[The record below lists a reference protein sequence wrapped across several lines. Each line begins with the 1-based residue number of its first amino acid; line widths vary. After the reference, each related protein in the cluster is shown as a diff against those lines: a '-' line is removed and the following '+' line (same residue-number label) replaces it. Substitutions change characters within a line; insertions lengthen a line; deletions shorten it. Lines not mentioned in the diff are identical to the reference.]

1 MNVFDA
7 VMRTSTITLKV
18 RSETSPEFIDIT
30 DEVEE
35 FIESSG
41 VLNGIVVV
49 FSKHTTAAIVIQ
61 EDEPLLLDDFRNLL
75 DSIASSD
82 AKYSHND
89 FDVRTVH
96 MHDNECPNGHS
107 HCQHLTL
114 GSSESVPVID
124 GKMALGE
131 WQRVFMVEL
140 DGEKAQQIGYRE
152 VVVQV
157 LGQT

>member
-18 RSETSPEFIDIT
+18 RSQTSPEFIDIT
-30 DEVEE
+30 DNVED
-35 FIESSG
+35 FIEDSG

-75 DSIASSD
+75 DSIASSE

-114 GSSESVPVID
+114 GSSESVPVIE

-140 DGEKAQQIGYRE
+140 DGEKAQQVGYRE
-152 VVVQV
+152 AVLQV
-157 LGQT
+157 LGQA

>member
-152 VVVQV
+152 VVVQA

>member
-1 MNVFDA
+1 MP
-7 VMRTSTITLKV
+7 
-18 RSETSPEFIDIT
+18 SETSPEFIDIT
-30 DEVEE
+30 DEVEG

>member
-18 RSETSPEFIDIT
+18 PSETSPEFIDIT
-30 DEVEE
+30 DEVEG

-114 GSSESVPVID
+114 GSSESIPVID
-124 GKMALGE
+124 GEMALGE

-140 DGEKAQQIGYRE
+140 DGEIAQQVGYRE

>member
-131 WQRVFMVEL
+131 WQRIFMVEL
-140 DGEKAQQIGYRE
+140 DGEKAQQVGYRE

>member
-18 RSETSPEFIDIT
+18 RSQTSPEFIDIT
-30 DEVEE
+30 DNVED
-35 FIESSG
+35 FIEDSG

-75 DSIASSD
+75 DSIASSE

-96 MHDNECPNGHS
+96 MHENECPNGHS

-114 GSSESVPVID
+114 GSSESVPIIE
-124 GKMALGE
+124 GRMALGE

-152 VVVQV
+152 VVVQA

>member
-18 RSETSPEFIDIT
+18 PSETSPEFIDIT
-30 DEVEE
+30 DEVEG
-35 FIESSG
+35 FIECSG

-114 GSSESVPVID
+114 GSSESIPVID
-124 GKMALGE
+124 GEMALGE

-152 VVVQV
+152 VVVQA

>member
-89 FDVRTVH
+89 FYVRTVH

>member
-7 VMRTSTITLKV
+7 VMRTSTITLNV

-82 AKYSHND
+82 ATYSHND

-131 WQRVFMVEL
+131 WQRLFMVEL

>member
-7 VMRTSTITLKV
+7 VMRTSTITLNV

-41 VLNGIVVV
+41 ILNGIVVV

>member
-114 GSSESVPVID
+114 GSSESVPVVD

>member
-18 RSETSPEFIDIT
+18 PSETSPEFIDIT
-30 DEVEE
+30 DEVEG

-114 GSSESVPVID
+114 GSSESIPVID
-124 GKMALGE
+124 GEMALGE

-152 VVVQV
+152 VVVQA
-157 LGQT
+157 LGQI

>member
-18 RSETSPEFIDIT
+18 PSETSPEFIDIT
-30 DEVEE
+30 DEVEG

-114 GSSESVPVID
+114 GSSESIPVID
-124 GKMALGE
+124 GEMALGE

-140 DGEKAQQIGYRE
+140 DGEKAQQIGHRE
-152 VVVQV
+152 VVVQA

>member
-18 RSETSPEFIDIT
+18 RSETSPEFIDVT

>member
-7 VMRTSTITLKV
+7 IMRTSTITLKV

>member
-7 VMRTSTITLKV
+7 VMRTSTITLNV

-49 FSKHTTAAIVIQ
+49 FSKHTPAAIVIQ

-96 MHDNECPNGHS
+96 FHDNECPNGHS

>member
-7 VMRTSTITLKV
+7 VMRTSTITLKG
-18 RSETSPEFIDIT
+18 RSETSPEFFDIT

>member
-7 VMRTSTITLKV
+7 VMRNSTITLKV

-131 WQRVFMVEL
+131 WQRIFMVEL

>member
-18 RSETSPEFIDIT
+18 PSETSPEFIDIT
-30 DEVEE
+30 DEVEG

-140 DGEKAQQIGYRE
+140 DGEKAQQVGYRE

>member
-1 MNVFDA
+1 
-7 VMRTSTITLKV
+7 MRTSTITLKV

-131 WQRVFMVEL
+131 WQRLFMVEL

>member
-18 RSETSPEFIDIT
+18 PSETSPEFIDIT
-30 DEVEE
+30 DEVEG

-114 GSSESVPVID
+114 GSSESIPVID
-124 GKMALGE
+124 GEMALGE

-152 VVVQV
+152 VVVQA

>member
-131 WQRVFMVEL
+131 WQRIFMVEL

>member
-7 VMRTSTITLKV
+7 VMRTSTITLNV

-82 AKYSHND
+82 AKYNHND

-114 GSSESVPVID
+114 GSSESIPVID
-124 GKMALGE
+124 GEMALGE

-152 VVVQV
+152 VVVQA

>member
-18 RSETSPEFIDIT
+18 RSEPSPEFIDIT

>member
-7 VMRTSTITLKV
+7 IMRTSTITLKV

-157 LGQT
+157 LGHT